1 MKTQK
6 LLKTQK
12 TKKQQMNSNK
22 TFSAAL
28 KEATERLSKAGVED
42 AKFDARCLLE
52 KASGKRYSELMF
64 SLTDAIDEKTE
75 KLFRLFVDRR
85 ESKEPLQYILG
96 EWDFFGYT
104 FRVFEGVLIPRP
116 ETEFLVDAAVKETPH
131 GGVVFDVCS
140 GSGCIGISVAKKRPD
155 VTVYLFEKY
164 DAPFECLS
172 ENIQKFRCGNV
183 TAVRC
188 DMTKG
193 VPGGVPRPDVILSNP
208 PYIESDVIPSLQEEV
223 RKEPC
228 EALDGGTDGYDFYRY
243 LSNDWFSSIKTGG
256 IICMECGENMP
267 ETVAEI
273 FKQKGAAAAE
283 VYDDIY
289 GIKRFVTVKK

>member
-6 LLKTQK
+6 PLKTYK
-12 TKKQQMNSNK
+12 TKKRQMDSNK
-22 TFSAAL
+22 TFFAVL
-28 KEATERLSKAGVED
+28 KEATERLLKAGIED

-52 KASGKRYSELMF
+52 KASGKRYSELML
-64 SLTDAIDEKTE
+64 SLTDVIDYKTE

-85 ESKEPLQYILG
+85 ADKEPLQYILG
-96 EWDFFGYT
+96 EWDFCDYT
-104 FRVFEGVLIPRP
+104 FCVFEGVLIPRP
-116 ETEFLVDAAVKETPH
+116 ETQFLVDTAVKETPQ

-140 GSGCIGISVAKKRPD
+140 GSGCIGISVAKKRSD

-164 DAPFECLS
+164 DRPFKCLTKNIRQLECD
-172 ENIQKFRCGNV
+172 NV

-193 VPGGVPRPDVILSNP
+193 VPEGLPLPDVILSNP
-208 PYIESDVIPSLQEEV
+208 PYIETDVISSLQEEV

-228 EALDGGTDGYDFYRY
+228 EALDGGEDGYDFYRY
-243 LSNDWFSSIKTGG
+243 LSEDWFSTLPEGG

-267 ETVAEI
+267 RNVAEF
-273 FKQKGAAAAE
+273 FKEKGAITLE
-283 VYDDIY
+283 IFDDMY
-289 GIKRFVTVKK
+289 GIERFVTAKK